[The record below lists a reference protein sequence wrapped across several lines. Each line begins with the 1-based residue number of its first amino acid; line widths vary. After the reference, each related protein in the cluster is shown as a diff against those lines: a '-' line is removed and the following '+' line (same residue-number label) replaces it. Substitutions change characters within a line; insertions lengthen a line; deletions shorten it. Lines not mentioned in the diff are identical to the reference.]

1 MYRLALITIFATLCL
16 TSCSSS
22 REGPQWS
29 STKKRPNT
37 YRMAT
42 RQIPP
47 QPVYG
52 ATTWVRPPQMAP
64 NRKVEASDADVIQQ
78 IVKLDIKDR
87 PLSEVVLIL
96 AATAR
101 YRSYCSSKVAK
112 RRLTISSL
120 GTLSELAMQIEDAAN
135 ITVVVDHANK
145 EVRFL
150 PKSSIKPNF

>member
-1 MYRLALITIFATLCL
+1 
-16 TSCSSS
+16 
-22 REGPQWS
+22 
-29 STKKRPNT
+29 
-37 YRMAT
+37 
-42 RQIPP
+42 
-47 QPVYG
+47 
-52 ATTWVRPPQMAP
+52 MAP

>member
-1 MYRLALITIFATLCL
+1 MGRYALITILAALCL
-16 TSCSSS
+16 TSCST
-22 REGPQWS
+22 RVGPQWES
-29 STKKRPNT
+29 KNKHPNT
-37 YRMAT
+37 YKMAT

-52 ATTWVRPPQMAP
+52 ATTWVRPPQISP
-64 NRKVEASDADVIQQ
+64 DRKVEASNADVIQQ

-87 PLSEVVLIL
+87 PLNEVVLIL

-101 YRSYCSSKVAK
+101 YKSYCSSKIAN

-150 PKSSIKPNF
+150 PKTDIKPNF

>member
-1 MYRLALITIFATLCL
+1 MNRFVTLTILAALCL
-16 TSCSSS
+16 TACST

-29 STKKRPNT
+29 SKKKNVTT

-47 QPVYG
+47 QPVYSG
-52 ATTWVRPPQMAP
+52 TTWVRPPQMAP
-64 NRKVEASDADVIQQ
+64 DRKVEASNADVIQQ
-78 IVKLDIKDR
+78 IVKLDIKNR

-101 YRSYCSSKVAK
+101 YKSYCSRKIAN
-112 RRLTISSL
+112 RRLTIASL
-120 GTLSELAMQIEDAAN
+120 GTLGELAMEIEDKAD
-135 ITVVVDHANK
+135 IMVVVDHQNK

-150 PKSSIKPNF
+150 PKTGVKPNF

>member
-1 MYRLALITIFATLCL
+1 MYRYIFVTILAALCL
-16 TSCSSS
+16 TSCST
-22 REGPQWS
+22 RVGPQWEA
-29 STKKRPNT
+29 KKKHPNT

-52 ATTWVRPPQMAP
+52 ATTWVRPPQMTP

-101 YRSYCSSKVAK
+101 YKSYCSSKIAD
-112 RRLTISSL
+112 RSLTISSL

-135 ITVVVDHANK
+135 ITVVIDHPNK

-150 PKSSIKPNF
+150 PKTDIKPNF